1 MTRTLTILAA
11 ATAALAVSAAAASA
25 GTPQRNVND
34 GTSNTVQFGEFTA
47 SKKPTTR
54 SLAYVLQTTMISGYA
69 RKAPGAR
76 PEDARAGIVAKP
88 AQPIVL
94 YDGHAGLGANT
105 TAAR

>member
-1 MTRTLTILAA
+1 
-11 ATAALAVSAAAASA
+11 
-25 GTPQRNVND
+25 
-34 GTSNTVQFGEFTA
+34 
-47 SKKPTTR
+47 
-54 SLAYVLQTTMISGYA
+54 MISGYA